1 MNGNAMGYA
10 YRYEISREML
20 EAFTAPAL
28 LADTDY
34 TILAKNEHARRQFG
48 SLRIGSSLKNSVS
61 EGSAAEMSALRPGE
75 RLRVS
80 LIIDDEIYGGIV
92 QRCRGCYALKIMTS
106 SSLLVKRLA
115 ELSPRFDEKQLL
127 EYFDFGSHARADG
140 EYLAAIERI
149 YAKRERLINKLS
161 FQVGQFIGM
170 SRRSSVYGADTAD
183 LRALVEEVEKNM
195 LKYSPAIANKFSY
208 SYRSRNCWAA
218 VNRRDFQSVLVLLLE
233 FAYTY
238 MAGRIIKVD
247 LSETVRTFYLCVNF
261 DCAFPKKL
269 ISSVCENNFEE
280 LEFREKY
287 GDIFFPLAAVKMLCQ
302 VYSMDFSVCSVGGS
316 LLQFRVEGDSMEMTE
331 EALLND
337 YTYERAQYMLSPEQ
351 EKLIGEFFS
360 AEEKQQ
366 A

>member
-1 MNGNAMGYA
+1 MNGNATGYA

-127 EYFDFGSHARADG
+127 EYFDFGSHARAERYM
-140 EYLAAIERI
+140 EYRF
-149 YAKRERLINKLS
+149 YAVHRL
-161 FQVGQFIGM
+161 
-170 SRRSSVYGADTAD
+170 
-183 LRALVEEVEKNM
+183 
-195 LKYSPAIANKFSY
+195 
-208 SYRSRNCWAA
+208 
-218 VNRRDFQSVLVLLLE
+218 
-233 FAYTY
+233 
-238 MAGRIIKVD
+238 
-247 LSETVRTFYLCVNF
+247 
-261 DCAFPKKL
+261 
-269 ISSVCENNFEE
+269 
-280 LEFREKY
+280 
-287 GDIFFPLAAVKMLCQ
+287 
-302 VYSMDFSVCSVGGS
+302 
-316 LLQFRVEGDSMEMTE
+316 
-331 EALLND
+331 
-337 YTYERAQYMLSPEQ
+337 
-351 EKLIGEFFS
+351 
-360 AEEKQQ
+360 
-366 A
+366 